1 MACWVTFQ
9 GCSSICLA
17 ACVTEEGDCEVWESV
32 LGSVRVWS
40 WALTAFVALSVYS
53 WLLKHMQVQL
63 LRSTS
68 MQASQA
74 WGWIYTHQPDR
85 FHCSWGGVWGFVGQG
100 RCKLSQR
107 NFLLLIAVWKVIDG
121 CICVFGAQND
131 LKQYNYVKNFPLK
144 QSWIFPSFI
153 KTALNQF
160 KSLFFQTRSLLYYLM
175 QLSGISWNTGFF
187 PIENIFLLPSSR
199 SLTALSF
206 LSSSAPC
213 SMWDWVFKQ

>member
-85 FHCSWGGVWGFVGQG
+85 FHCIWGGVWGFVGQG

-160 KSLFFQTRSLLYYLM
+160 KSLFF
-175 QLSGISWNTGFF
+175 SGRT
-187 PIENIFLLPSSR
+187 L
-199 SLTALSF
+199 
-206 LSSSAPC
+206 
-213 SMWDWVFKQ
+213 